1 MSGAWRWLPRALLL
15 ALLACFIFGP
25 LANLLLWSVAEAWYW
40 PAKLPSQYGFRYWER
55 VFRPQGQAMESL
67 FLSIWIALL
76 TTLACMVVAI
86 PAAWALARAKLPLR
100 GLILLLFL
108 LPQAFPNMPVYINV
122 ARIFFTLG
130 LNGTVPGVV
139 LVHAA
144 HGLVYAVWIAA
155 AAFAA
160 VEEDAVLAA
169 RNMGAGPLTAFR
181 TVTLPLAAPGIAAS
195 AIFVFLESLD
205 EFTASFFV
213 GAPDVQTLPLL
224 LYSAAAGGNM
234 QIAAVTALIL
244 LVPSIAFMALAQ
256 RFLRADVLAG
266 VGK

>member
-1 MSGAWRWLPRALLL
+1 MQSALTVEGVNVDYGDSRVLRQIDLTVKKSEFVALLG
-15 ALLACFIFGP
+15 ASGCGKTTLLRAIAGFVP
-25 LANLLLWSVAEAWYW
+25 VAQA
-40 PAKLPSQYGFRYWER
+40 R
-55 VFRPQGQAMESL
+55 VFS
-67 FLSIWIALL
+67 
-76 TTLACMVVAI
+76 
-86 PAAWALARAKLPLR
+86 
-100 GLILLLFL
+100 
-108 LPQAFPNMPVYINV
+108 
-122 ARIFFTLG
+122 LG
-130 LNGTVPGVV
+130 LNGTVLGVV

-169 RNMGAGPLTAFR
+169 RNMGAGALTAFR

-213 GAPDVQTLPLL
+213 GAPDVRTLPLL

-234 QIAAVTALIL
+234 RIAAITALIL
-244 LVPSIAFMALAQ
+244 LVPSIIFMAVVQ